1 MVLPDKLIELSIC
14 KVKKMRTHYE
24 VPARGRED
32 QGRRIVCALSEER
45 GRSKVMSSKNG
56 GGVLSNRTSC
66 LKNGG
71 GVKNSALTGGGVP

>member
-1 MVLPDKLIELSIC
+1 MSSKNGGGVLSNRTSCSKNGGG
-14 KVKKMRTHYE
+14 VKNSALTGGG
-24 VPARGRED
+24 VPSR
-32 QGRRIVCALSEER
+32 QCALSEDR

-71 GVKNSALTGGGVP
+71 GVKTVH